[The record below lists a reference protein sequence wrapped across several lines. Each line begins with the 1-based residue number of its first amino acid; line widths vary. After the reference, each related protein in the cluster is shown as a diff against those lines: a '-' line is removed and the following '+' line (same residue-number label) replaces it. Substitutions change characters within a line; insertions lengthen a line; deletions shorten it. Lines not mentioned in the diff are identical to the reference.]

1 MKRMLLFLVAGLS
14 AWSLQAQEES
24 VLRAALYLSGAA
36 TEEEIPADLTDRLE
50 SEPTVRINSPHL
62 KAGLLITD
70 YQVACIRD
78 YRAAH
83 GDILSAQELALVD
96 GFGADATTALAPFL
110 SFASSRLPGQ
120 ADTLR
125 TRATALLRGDL
136 ARFGGKLKASG
147 ESARTGIAWR
157 AGGAW
162 RKDGA
167 WRGQADGSGKAD
179 GSFYADASLGPW
191 RLLAGHFNTRW
202 GQGLAAWSGFAMESL
217 STVSAFVKRP
227 TGLSPVWSYA
237 PSDVHRGMALE
248 YSGTRLRAQAYA
260 GIGHDYGLHAC
271 LLGRSSQLGFTFLWA
286 DASPTLSL
294 DARLS
299 SRHALLTAEL
309 AYRPKSLAFKTA
321 AGGRLAD
328 AWKWAAQARVV
339 PSRFSGKKYGE
350 YGAAVGLEYAS
361 RGSSAPAASQGK
373 TGTGADQA
381 GAHTLSLTADA
392 SFLPI
397 PGSDPRRFQLRM
409 YGSWR
414 WQFTPHW
421 QLDTRLTERYRNYE
435 SPRTALRLD
444 LKFTS
449 APSSS
454 TASRSTPRSATAPS
468 SSTTNRTTPSPIP
481 SSTHASS
488 SSPAGTTASATPSQ
502 ASATSTP
509 VAAPESASA
518 SPGVWLLT
526 ARLETVHCGKWGVLT
541 YLEGGRKN
549 ETSAIYLRVTGFSV
563 SAWDARI
570 YCYERDAPGT
580 FSVPAYNGRGI
591 AFSAVGSLK
600 FHPFR
605 TLARSHPFHYFT
617 LKANLRAACQLR
629 TDRHPAYTL
638 ALQLQADL

>member
-136 ARFGGKLKASG
+136 SRFGGKLKASG

-157 AGGAW
+157 AG
-162 RKDGA
+162 GA

-397 PGSDPRRFQLRM
+397 PGSDPRRVQLRM

-580 FSVPAYNGRGI
+580 FSVPAYNGRGL

-600 FHPFR
+600 VHPFR

-629 TDRHPAYTL
+629 TDRRPAYTL

>member
-1 MKRMLLFLVAGLS
+1 MLLFLVAGLS

-136 ARFGGKLKASG
+136 SRFGGKLKASG

-157 AGGAW
+157 AG
-162 RKDGA
+162 GA

-191 RLLAGHFNTRW
+191 RLIAGHFNTRW

-217 STVSAFVKRP
+217 STVGAFVKRP

-237 PSDVHRGMALE
+237 PSGVHRGVALSYE
-248 YSGTRLRAQAYA
+248 GFRLRAA
-260 GIGHDYGLHAC
+260 GYIGQHNDYGLHADY
-271 LLGRSSQLGFTFLWA
+271 LSRTAQLGITALWA
-286 DASPTLSL
+286 DATGCTLAL
-294 DARLS
+294 DGRLS
-299 SRHALLTAEL
+299 TRRALLTAEL
-309 AYRPKSLAFKTA
+309 ACRSRSVAFKTA
-321 AGGRLAD
+321 ASGRWNES
-328 AWKWAAQARVV
+328 WKWAAQARAL
-339 PSRFSGKKYGE
+339 PRRFTGKKYGE
-350 YGAAVGLEYAS
+350 YGAALGLAYAS
-361 RGSSAPAASQGK
+361 RRAGK
-373 TGTGADQA
+373 NGGTGPA
-381 GAHTLSLTADA
+381 GGTHTASLTVDA
-392 SFLPI
+392 SLLPI
-397 PGSDPRRFQLRM
+397 PGTDPRRIQIRI
-409 YGSWR
+409 YSQWQWQITPSWL
-414 WQFTPHW
+414 
-421 QLDTRLTERYRNYE
+421 LDTRVTERYRNYE

-454 TASRSTPRSATAPS
+454 TASR
-468 SSTTNRTTPSPIP
+468 
-481 SSTHASS
+481 
-488 SSPAGTTASATPSQ
+488 ATP
-502 ASATSTP
+502 TP
-509 VAAPESASA
+509 VATPESASA

-591 AFSAVGSLK
+591 VFSAVGSQK
-600 FHPFR
+600 FRPFR

>member
-1 MKRMLLFLVAGLS
+1 MLLFLVAGLS

-237 PSDVHRGMALE
+237 PSGVHRGMALE
-248 YSGTRLRAQAYA
+248 YSGTRFRAQAYA
-260 GIGHDYGLHAC
+260 GIGHDYGLHAD
-271 LLGRSSQLGFTFLWA
+271 LLSRSSQLGFTFLWA

-350 YGAAVGLEYAS
+350 YGAALGLAYAS
-361 RGSSAPAASQGK
+361 QRAGNTASSTA
-373 TGTGADQA
+373 
-381 GAHTLSLTADA
+381 SLTADA
-392 SFLPI
+392 SLLPI
-397 PGSDPRRFQLRM
+397 PGTDPRRFQLRI
-409 YGSWR
+409 YSQWQWQITPSWL
-414 WQFTPHW
+414 
-421 QLDTRLTERYRNYE
+421 LDTRLTERYRNYE

-454 TASRSTPRSATAPS
+454 TSTRPS
-468 SSTTNRTTPSPIP
+468 SPSPAA
-481 SSTHASS
+481 ASD
-488 SSPAGTTASATPSQ
+488 PALAGPALS
-502 ASATSTP
+502 
-509 VAAPESASA
+509 SA
-518 SPGVWLLT
+518 SPDAWLAT
-526 ARLETVHCGKWGVLT
+526 VRLETVHCSAWGFLT
-541 YLEGGRKN
+541 YLEGGRKS
-549 ETSAIYLRVTGFSV
+549 ESSAIYLRATAFSIPH
-563 SAWDARI
+563 WDARI

-600 FHPFR
+600 FRPFR

-629 TDRHPAYTL
+629 TDRRPAYTL